1 MRQLADIAAG
11 LVAVLGV
18 LGAVAGAWAWWRG
31 SLERSFW
38 ILWRVVQ
45 LATTTLAAIALVVFV
60 SGYKPASGLFWLYML
75 LPIAVSIIAEQL
87 RIASADAVLSS
98 RDLEDAQAVG
108 ELPDDEQQLIVL
120 TIAHRELAVAAT
132 ACLVIAFLALR
143 VLATV

>member
-1 MRQLADIAAG
+1 VSAA
-11 LVAVLGV
+11 LT
-18 LGAVAGAWAWWRG
+18 GAWAWWRG

-98 RDLEDAQAVG
+98 RDLDDAQAVG

-120 TIAHRELAVAAT
+120 TIAHRELAVAAI

>member
-1 MRQLADIAAG
+1 MS
-11 LVAVLGV
+11 
-18 LGAVAGAWAWWRG
+18 GALTGAWAWWRG

-98 RDLEDAQAVG
+98 RDLEDAQADG

-120 TIAHRELAVAAT
+120 TIAHRELAVAAI

>member
-1 MRQLADIAAG
+1 MSAA
-11 LVAVLGV
+11 LT
-18 LGAVAGAWAWWRG
+18 GAWAWWRG

-98 RDLEDAQAVG
+98 RDLDDAQAVG

-120 TIAHRELAVAAT
+120 TIAHRELAVAAI